1 MNKKQLFAGLC
12 LLSVAVGLKAYTGL
26 ELAPNPSVD
35 NSYRLARQIEAG
47 QRNSS
52 IKESFGGR
60 AGKVSKASAN
70 GPKIYGMM
78 QYSDSWYDLPEGSS
92 YPYGC
97 YEISKE
103 NPTPFEM
110 YAHPNLMANGGGCYT
125 DHQVH
130 YRIWELLPEEP
141 WFNNYYMVVN
151 TDYWSYVQNPRLSNE
166 QTTIANDMTYDPV
179 TKNIYAAV
187 WGNYDGGNTRFAT
200 VDKTTGATSEIA
212 TLPDMAC
219 LVANNFGEL
228 YGVELLTGMTYRID
242 KATGKYVALG
252 LSGLS
257 PKYLQ
262 SACVD
267 PETNVIYWLATLS
280 DYTAGVY
287 TLNTTTGK
295 ADLYFDLPDNA
306 EFTCAFIEAPVKGL
320 GAPAALI
327 NFKVVATGEGS
338 KVSLTA
344 PVSAFDGTAP
354 GNMTVKVYADG
365 TEVYSKSLA
374 AGASDEFTCTPGD
387 GNHTFVAYAVNSV
400 GEGEKTVVDH
410 FTGND
415 APAAPSNI
423 RLLVTDNVASLSWDA
438 PEAGLK
444 GGTIEAD
451 KLVYNVTRFPGGEMV
466 AEGIKATT
474 FTETLPEGLAN
485 YYYSVTSIIG
495 ETVGGTANSNSWFA
509 GSAYDVPYLET
520 FDTED
525 SMRGFITLDGDGDG
539 ASWEYSGHWKAAW
552 SKYNKYEQSDN
563 WLITPPIRFAA
574 NSTYRLSFRA
584 CAFDED
590 SPERFEVKMGKT
602 PTVEGMTETLVS
614 STVTNN
620 TSFVTYT
627 ADFTTDAE
635 GILYFGFHTISPANA
650 YRLIVDDIEIRLKAA
665 AGVPAAVSDLKATAA
680 ADGSGKVTLSFTTP
694 DKTMDGQKL
703 DELSKVE
710 ILRGAGPVVK
720 AFDNP
725 TPGQALEWTDES
737 APSGDVEYT
746 VVAYNSVGRGIEANA
761 TAFVGFDKPLPA
773 TGLKLSINDEE
784 QILFEWKAPT
794 KTVNGNDINP
804 EYLTYTIFRNDGSK
818 MAEGLK
824 TPYMVDKTLP
834 LAGDQVMVYYQVTA
848 NYGDKES
855 DVAIADY
862 ILIGDPLSVPFKES
876 FRDKGLDNLPW
887 VISRVSGHTDMRW
900 SLQSQATTPDATA
913 QDGDGGFASFVA
925 YGQQGG
931 LMERMT
937 SPMIDLFS
945 ADHPVLKFY
954 LYLTKADSQET
965 LAVQISNNDHQFATL
980 KEFSIKSDKEGWTEM
995 SVEIPRKYCTETAMI
1010 SFLGTSA
1017 RGFNIHIDNI
1027 RIEDGDV
1034 SLPDYDLEA
1043 VRLDVPDMHP
1053 DEVAKVILNVYN
1065 NGTKAIGKYSVALL
1079 MNDVEII
1086 KSDADKAIEPGET
1099 YQYIFKLTPEQSDLD
1114 QTFRFKGRIK
1124 CDVDQN
1130 ADNNET
1136 DEVAVTVGVSGLSE
1150 VDIDDATEVSVYTLD
1165 GVCILNAVPASEL
1178 KSLDKGLY
1186 IVRRGNKTFKLSI

>member
-12 LLSVAVGLKAYTGL
+12 LIFVAVGLKAYSGF

-35 NSYRLARQIEAG
+35 NSYRLARKVEG
-47 QRNSS
+47 DRPVSFS
-52 IKESFGGR
+52 KDSFGSKTR
-60 AGKVSKASAN
+60 KVSKASAN

-78 QYSDSWYDLPEGSS
+78 QYSDSWNYLPEGSS
-92 YPYGC
+92 FPYGC
-97 YEISKE
+97 YEISKD

-130 YRIWELLPEEP
+130 YRLYELLAEEP
-141 WFNNYYMVVN
+141 WLNNYYVVVN
-151 TDYWSYVQNPRLSNE
+151 TDYWSFVQNPILTNE
-166 QTTIANDMTYDPV
+166 QTSVANDMTYDPV
-179 TKNIYAAV
+179 TKTIYAAV
-187 WGNYDGGNTRFAT
+187 WGNFDGGNTRLAK
-200 VDKTTGATSEIA
+200 VDKTSGATTEIA

-242 KATGKYVALG
+242 KVTGNCVPLG
-252 LSGLS
+252 LSGIS
-257 PKYLQ
+257 PKYSQ
-262 SACVD
+262 SACID

-280 DYTAGVY
+280 DETSAVY

-295 ADLYFDLPDNA
+295 AELYFDLPDNS
-306 EFTCAFIEAPVKGL
+306 EFTCAFIEAPTKGL
-320 GAPAALI
+320 GAPAALP
-327 NFKVVATGEGS
+327 NFKVVATDGGS
-338 KVSLTA
+338 KVTLTA
-344 PVSAFDGTAP
+344 PSVAFDGSAP

-365 TEVYSKSLA
+365 NEVYSKSMA

-387 GNHTFVAYAVNSV
+387 GNHTFVAFAVNSV
-400 GEGEKTVVDH
+400 GEGEKTVVNH

-415 APAAPSNI
+415 APAAPSNVH
-423 RLLVTDNVASLSWDA
+423 LSVADNVASLSWDA
-438 PEAGLK
+438 PDAGLN

-451 KLVYNVTRFPGGEMV
+451 KLVYNIVRFPGGEMV
-466 AEGIKATT
+466 AEGMKGTT
-474 FTETLPEGLAN
+474 FTETLPDGLAN

-509 GSAYDVPYLET
+509 GAAYDVPYLEA

-525 SMRGFITLDGDGDG
+525 SMLGFITFDGDGDG
-539 ASWEYSGHWKAAW
+539 ASWEYSSFWKAAW

-574 NSTYRLSFRA
+574 NSTYRLTFRA
-584 CAFDED
+584 CAFDEE
-590 SPERFEVKMGKT
+590 SPERFEVMMGKT
-602 PTVEGMTETLVS
+602 PTVEGMTQTLIS

-635 GILYFGFHTISPANA
+635 GILYFGFHTMSPANA

-665 AGVPAAVSDLKATAA
+665 AGVPAAVEDLKASPA
-680 ADGSGKVTLSFTTP
+680 ADGSGKVTLTFTAP
-694 DKTMDGQKL
+694 DKTMDGQPL
-703 DELSKVE
+703 DALTKVE
-710 ILRGAGPVVK
+710 IFRGGSNALK
-720 AFDNP
+720 TFDNP
-725 TPGQALEWTDES
+725 TPGKTLEWTDES
-737 APSGDVEYT
+737 APSGDVTYT
-746 VVAYNSVGRGIEANA
+746 VVAYNSVGRGIEATA

-773 TGLKLSINDEE
+773 TGLKISINADDH
-784 QILFEWKAPT
+784 ILFEWKAPT

-804 EYLTYTIFRNDGSK
+804 DYLTYTVYRNDGSK
-818 MAEGLK
+818 MIEGLK
-824 TPYMVDKTLP
+824 NPYMVDKSLP

-848 NYGDKES
+848 NYGNKES

-862 ILIGDPLSVPFKES
+862 ILIGDPLPVPFKES
-876 FRDKGLDNLPW
+876 FKDKGLDNLPW

-900 SLQSQATTPDATA
+900 SLQSQGTTPDATA

-965 LAVQISNNDHQFATL
+965 LAVQISNNDHNFATL

-1027 RIEDGDV
+1027 RIEDGEV

-1053 DEVAKVILNVYN
+1053 DEEAKVILNVYN
-1065 NGTKAIGKYSVALL
+1065 NGTKAIDSYSVALL

-1086 KSDADKAIEPGET
+1086 KSDADKTIEPGET
-1099 YQYIFKLTPEQSDLD
+1099 YQYLFSLTPEQSDLD

-1124 CDVDQN
+1124 CAVDQN

-1136 DEVAVTVGVSGLSE
+1136 DEVAVTVGISGLSE
-1150 VDIDDATEVSVYTLD
+1150 VGIDDTTEVSVYTLD
-1165 GVCILNAVPASEL
+1165 GVCILNAVPATEL

-1186 IVRRGNKTFKLSI
+1186 IVRKGNKTIKLSI